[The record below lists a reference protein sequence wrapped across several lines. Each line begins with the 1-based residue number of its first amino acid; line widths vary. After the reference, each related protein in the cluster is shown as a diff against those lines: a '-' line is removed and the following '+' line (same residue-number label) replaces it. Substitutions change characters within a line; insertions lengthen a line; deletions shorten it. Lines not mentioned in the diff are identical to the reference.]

1 VPLVGGGIVAVAP
14 GKMAIATFSPVLDKN
29 GNSVRGILAI
39 QDIAKALKLH
49 VLRSK

>member
-1 VPLVGGGIVAVAP
+1 
-14 GKMAIATFSPVLDKN
+14 MAIATFSPSLDSN

-39 QDIAKALKLH
+39 QDISKALKLH